1 MPTDSAWRVVY
12 YEREDGK
19 YPVVNFLDGLNRQER
34 ARALAAIDLLE
45 EEGPNL
51 RRPYADYL
59 KDGIYELRVRVSKA
73 RYRIFYFFHDGQNI
87 VLTHGFKKKVRQVPQ
102 TEINRARRYKEDW
115 LGRDHEDP

>member
-1 MPTDSAWRVVY
+1 MPTDSAWQVVY

-19 YPVVNFLDGLNRQER
+19 CPVVNFLDGLNRQER
-34 ARALAAIDLLE
+34 AKALAAIDLLE

-59 KDGIYELRVRVSKA
+59 KD
-73 RYRIFYFFHDGQNI
+73 DGQNI

-102 TEINRARRYKEDW
+102 TEINRARR
-115 LGRDHEDP
+115 

>member
-1 MPTDSAWRVVY
+1 MPTDSAWQVVY

-19 YPVVNFLDGLNRQER
+19 CPVVNFLDGLNRQER
-34 ARALAAIDLLE
+34 AKALAAIDLLE

-59 KDGIYELRVRVSKA
+59 KDDIYELRVRVSKV

-102 TEINRARRYKEDW
+102 TEINRARR
-115 LGRDHEDP
+115 